1 MLRLPEGPDGRQGD
15 VLSEI
20 AVLEAQ
26 GEAVT
31 TGRLGERLGMP
42 RQNVRMYVLALR
54 DKGLILYDASERRA
68 AVMRLTDA
76 GRVAAGLSTPVPLS
90 FPMVGEVAAG
100 EPSLAD
106 QRIEGYAAR
115 LTDVLDL
122 KEGDFFLRVR
132 GESMTGIGIYPGDLV
147 AIHPTREE
155 PLQGDIALVAV
166 PGENTATLKRW
177 HRNNGTVT
185 LHSENPEFAPMTF
198 KVQDVQ
204 IQGCLVGIIGS
215 GRNRRGH
222 PAGER

>member
-1 MLRLPEGPDGRQGD
+1 MPEGPDGRQGD
-15 VLSEI
+15 VLREI
-20 AVLEAQ
+20 AAMETQ
-26 GEAVT
+26 GEAIT

-42 RQNVRMYVLALR
+42 RQNVRVYVLALR
-54 DKGLILYDASERRA
+54 DKGLILYDASERRT
-68 AVMRLTDA
+68 AVMRLTEA
-76 GRVAAGLSTPVPLS
+76 GRVAAGLSTPAPLS
-90 FPMVGEVAAG
+90 FPLIGEVAAG

-106 QRIEGYAAR
+106 QHIEGYAAR

-147 AIHPTREE
+147 AIHPTSEE

-185 LHSENPEFAPMTF
+185 LHSENPEFPAMTF
-198 KVQDVQ
+198 KVQDVEV
-204 IQGCLVGIIGS
+204 QGCLVGIIGS
-215 GRNRRGH
+215 ARARRVAQ
-222 PAGER
+222 AGER